1 MKKILVLMLVIM
13 IMSMTST
20 VGFAAGSSVLENVK
34 LLHTLGILEGSK
46 GTLDSIDIQK
56 PVTRLTAA
64 IVQLKLL
71 GLESTASVYTS
82 NKNFE
87 DSKNTPWARPYLAYI
102 YNHPELGWVAN
113 QNNFDSN
120 AKISGEDLAKIM
132 LSVLGEQE
140 YTDSAVK
147 SANQLGI
154 KSAKDGKSISMSQLA
169 NVVVETLNIK
179 VNETKTTLAEYLV
192 EQDVIDRGIADSNG
206 IVKNMDGNILT
217 VAVAWKQTAAEYK
230 ALYYQGFNQAK
241 VQVQTAI
248 ANQKPGDKPLAII
261 TDVDDTIVSPINYWG
276 YLIQNNK
283 DFFDDGIW
291 DQWIPENKMVP
302 TPGSL
307 EFLNFCK
314 ENNVE
319 VFYVTSRD
327 QGDKTYEYALGNI
340 KAMGFPYADKEHLI
354 VLQETSNKEEPQK
367 VIAEKYNV
375 SVYLGD
381 NLNDFRRI
389 YYVKDVDE
397 RRKLMEADKEL
408 FGSKYILFPNP
419 TDGHWVRAI
428 FGESEPAPANEN
440 RQIWENAA
448 QKSKWNPED

>member
-1 MKKILVLMLVIM
+1 MKKILVLILVMLVM
-13 IMSMTST
+13 NTTCT
-20 VGFAAGSSVLENVK
+20 VGFAAGPSVPENIK
-34 LLHTLGILEGSK
+34 LLHTLGILEGSD
-46 GTLDSIDIQK
+46 GTLNSIDIQK

-71 GLESTASVYTS
+71 GLEETASVYTG
-82 NKNFE
+82 NKNYA
-87 DSKNTPWARPYLAYI
+87 DVSKTPWARHYLAYI
-102 YNHPELGWVAN
+102 YDHPELGWVTN
-113 QNNFDSN
+113 QDNFDSF
-120 AKISGEDLAKIM
+120 AKISGEELTEIM
-132 LSVLGEQE
+132 LSILKETK
-140 YTDSAVK
+140 YTESAVK
-147 SANQLGI
+147 YANQIGI
-154 KSAKDGKSISMSQLA
+154 RSAKDSSIVNMSQFA
-169 NVVVETLNIK
+169 NIVAETLNVK
-179 VNETKTTLAEYLV
+179 VNETKTALAEYLV
-192 EQDVIDRGIADSNG
+192 EQNVLDREVADAEG

-241 VQVQTAI
+241 AQLQVAI

-261 TDVDDTIVSPINYWG
+261 TDVDDTIVSPVNYWG
-276 YLIQNNK
+276 YLIQNKK
-283 DFFDDGIW
+283 DFFNDEIW
-291 DQWIPENKMVP
+291 DKWIPENKMVP

-327 QGDKTYEYALGNI
+327 QGEKTYEYALGNLQ
-340 KAMGFPYADKEHLI
+340 ALGFPYADKEHLN
-354 VLQETSNKEEPQK
+354 VLQDTSNKEKPQMA
-367 VIAEKYNV
+367 IAEKYNV

-389 YYVKDVDE
+389 YYVKDIDE
-397 RRKLMEADKEL
+397 RTKLMEADKEL
-408 FGSKYILFPNP
+408 FGSKFILFPNP

-440 RQIWENAA
+440 REIWENAA
-448 QKSKWNPED
+448 QKSTWSPQN